1 MDPAAT
7 ERSYIEAVSDKDR
20 VGVFEICDVVLGLI
34 FPDCRNKAA
43 VAKVCDGGVE
53 IIRVF
58 FPQNSFQLLAMI
70 TGAGPEVLITVE
82 DIEDLDLH
90 IGQLTGHVENYVSI

>member
-7 ERSYIEAVSDKDR
+7 KRSNIETVLGKD
-20 VGVFEICDVVLGLI
+20 GIGIFEICDVVLGLV

-58 FPQNSFQLLAMI
+58 F
-70 TGAGPEVLITVE
+70 
-82 DIEDLDLH
+82 
-90 IGQLTGHVENYVSI
+90 